1 MTGEPDAPF
10 RTPAAAGE
18 AELRVKGS
26 RFLARV
32 EPCGSRAAAEARLE
46 EIRRTCHDASHVC
59 WAWRLR
65 AEPEPGEAWSDAGE
79 PSGTAG
85 VPITGALRADDL
97 WDVLG
102 VVVRWFGGTRLG
114 RGGLA
119 RAYRDAAAGAV
130 RNAGRIEVMPRVKL
144 EVRVPLDRMGEA
156 HRVLTACGAVWG
168 GQSVQGDT
176 FRVEVTIPRRDQE
189 DLRRALTEATHG
201 TGDVRAA
208 EG

>member
-1 MTGEPDAPF
+1 MSGEPGAPF

-18 AELRVKGS
+18 AELRVRRS
-26 RFLARV
+26 RFLARI
-32 EPCGSRAAAEARLE
+32 EPCATRAAAEARLE
-46 EIRRTCHDASHVC
+46 ESRRTHHDASHVC

-65 AEPEPGEAWSDAGE
+65 SEPEPGEAWSDAGE

-85 VPITGALRADDL
+85 VSIIGVLRAECL

-119 RAYRDAAAGAV
+119 RAYRDAAAGAAA
-130 RNAGRIEVMPRVKL
+130 RAGWLEITPRVRL
-144 EVRVPLDRMGEA
+144 ELIVPLARLGEV
-156 HRVLTACGAVWG
+156 HRVLTACGAAWG
-168 GQSVQGDT
+168 PQSVMGDT
-176 FRVEVTIPRRDQE
+176 FRLEVTVPERNRS
-189 DLRRALTEATHG
+189 DLYRALAEATHG
-201 TGDVRAA
+201 TGRVRAV

>member
-1 MTGEPDAPF
+1 MIGEPDAPF
-10 RTPAAAGE
+10 PTPAAAGE
-18 AELRVKGS
+18 SELRVKGS

-46 EIRRTCHDASHVC
+46 EIRRTFHDASHVC

-65 AEPEPGEAWSDAGE
+65 SEPEPGEAWSDAGE

-85 VPITGALRADDL
+85 VPIIGALRAEAL

-130 RNAGRIEVMPRVKL
+130 LKAGRVEVVPGVRL
-144 EVRVPLDRMGEA
+144 EVQVPLARMGEA
-156 HRVLTACGAVWG
+156 VRVLTACGAVWG
-168 GQSVQGDT
+168 TQSVEGDT
-176 FRVEVTIPRRDQE
+176 FRVEVTVAGRDRE
-189 DLRRALTEATHG
+189 ELHRALTEATHG
-201 TGDVRAA
+201 TGRVRAA

>member
-1 MTGEPDAPF
+1 MSGEPDAPF
-10 RTPAAAGE
+10 RAPSAAGE

-65 AEPEPGEAWSDAGE
+65 SEPEPGEAWSDAGE

-85 VPITGALRADDL
+85 VPIIGALRAEAL

-119 RAYRDAAAGAV
+119 RAYWDAAAGAV
-130 RNAGRIEVMPRVKL
+130 KGAGRVEVVPGVRL
-144 EVRVPLDRMGEA
+144 EVRVPLARMGEA

-168 GQSVQGDT
+168 GQ
-176 FRVEVTIPRRDQE
+176 
-189 DLRRALTEATHG
+189 
-201 TGDVRAA
+201 
-208 EG
+208 